1 MDFFIF
7 TGIIPLPATEPIILI
22 LTKCNTGIEFLTT
35 RFLNTCHP
43 TETAGVSGL
52 LWHISC
58 QTIRQ
63 QIRHTLG
70 SVHNY
75 CFFSSVFIF

>member
-22 LTKCNTGIEFLTT
+22 LTKCNTGIELLTT

-52 LWHISC
+52 L
-58 QTIRQ
+58 
-63 QIRHTLG
+63 
-70 SVHNY
+70 
-75 CFFSSVFIF
+75 